1 MNLNKLID
9 HTLLKADA
17 TSAQIKQL
25 CQEAKDYDFK
35 SVCVNPAFV
44 SRAAALL
51 KGSDVEVCT
60 VIGFPLGANTTA
72 TKVFEAKDALANGA
86 TEVDMVINISQAKDG
101 QWEAVEEEIKQIAE
115 AVKGKAILKVIVETA
130 LLTDEEIKNAT
141 EATVNA
147 GADFVK
153 TSTGFSTRGASLND
167 VQIMNTVTQG
177 RIGIKASG
185 GVSNRQDALNMVEAG
200 ATRIGASKGIQIV
213 SE

>member
-1 MNLNKLID
+1 MKLNKLID

-44 SRAAALL
+44 PQATELL

-72 TKVFEAKDALANGA
+72 TKVFEAKDAIANGA

-115 AVKGKAILKVIVETA
+115 AVKGKAVLKVIVETA

>member
-1 MNLNKLID
+1 MKLNKLID

-44 SRAAALL
+44 PQATELL

-72 TKVFEAKDALANGA
+72 TKIFEAKDAIANGA

-130 LLTDEEIKNAT
+130 LFTDEEIKNAT

>member
-25 CQEAKDYDFK
+25 CQEAKEYDFK

>member
-1 MNLNKLID
+1 MKLNKLID

-35 SVCVNPAFV
+35 SVCVHPAFV
-44 SRAAALL
+44 PQATELL

-72 TKVFEAKDALANGA
+72 TKVFEAKNAIANGA

-115 AVKGKAILKVIVETA
+115 AVKGKAVLKVIVETA